1 MNDGTALPPN
11 QPTAVAAA
19 VVPAASEP
27 ARGRNVVCEF
37 CESTLAP
44 DGSYLKMGER
54 AKELRK
60 ADEKMANLRAE
71 IARLEGEVARLTGE
85 LAAATAA
92 VNAQEQVESSRY

>member
-19 VVPAASEP
+19 VVPATEP

-71 IARLEGEVARLTGE
+71 IARLESEVSRLTGE
-85 LAAATAA
+85 LAAATAV
-92 VNAQEQVESSRY
+92 VNEREHVASDRY